1 MANKPPESRQV
12 WPKYL
17 QTETHFEIHI
27 SINEILKFPFEAAN
41 AMAAEIT
48 GGGSFN
54 DGLEHV
60 ALWIE
65 KVNTLPNGP
74 LSELPRL
81 IRNMKR

>member
-1 MANKPPESRQV
+1 MANKPPEITNITPQ
-12 WPKYL
+12 YL
-17 QTETHFEIHI
+17 RTETHFEIHI
-27 SINEILKFPFEAAN
+27 SVNDKLVFPLEAAN
-41 AMAAEIT
+41 AMAVEIT

-54 DGLEHV
+54 DGLEHI